1 MVGQSAE
8 MSLDVRGRPSGR
20 PSEGASVR
28 AWSTTSRLPRIAG
41 TVGWSG
47 PSAASPIASAR
58 SYCSPAP
65 SRHDRR
71 SGWTLPPWTAGHPL
85 GHPPG
90 PPSKMDTL
98 LGLLDGASGHQDGR
112 PPRPTPWPDARPLVV
127 CSRPSLRVGRG
138 ARMTN
143 DPVRLCGRPRR
154 PSARVS
160 ALGGGPRPGI
170 RVGVQPSRA
179 GASIPTAMV
188 RVMVKRLARQS
199 PSRPCERPAWPHD
212 VIRTGS

>member
-1 MVGQSAE
+1 
-8 MSLDVRGRPSGR
+8 L
-20 PSEGASVR
+20 R

-41 TVGWSG
+41 HGRVVGAKRRLADRQRPLILS
-47 PSAASPIASAR
+47 SCTFQAR
-58 SYCSPAP
+58 QAVGMDAP
-65 SRHDRR
+65 E
-71 SGWTLPPWTAGHPL
+71 PTAGHPL

-98 LGLLDGASGHQDGR
+98 LGLLDGRERTPRRTAAAADPMAGTR
-112 PPRPTPWPDARPLVV
+112 VPPVV

-160 ALGGGPRPGI
+160 AVGGGPRPGI
-170 RVGVQPSRA
+170 RVGVQPSKA

-188 RVMVKRLARQS
+188 RVIVKRLARQS
-199 PSRPCERPAWPHD
+199 PSRPCERPGRMTIFAQVLRALNSGPD
-212 VIRTGS
+212 QGKRSPCPA

>member
-1 MVGQSAE
+1 MGHYTQAFGLHMVLAPVDGVGGCGCGLWREHPRVGQSAE

-71 SGWTLPPWTAGHPL
+71 SGWTLLNRRPDTHSDTRLDRRPRWTPCLACWTARA
-85 GHPPG
+85 
-90 PPSKMDTL
+90 DTKT
-98 LGLLDGASGHQDGR
+98 DGR
-112 PPRPTPWPDARPLVV
+112 R
-127 CSRPSLRVGRG
+127 
-138 ARMTN
+138 
-143 DPVRLCGRPRR
+143 GRPHGRTR
-154 PSARVS
+154 VLWSSAVVHPCG
-160 ALGGGPRPGI
+160 L
-170 RVGVQPSRA
+170 A
-179 GASIPTAMV
+179 G
-188 RVMVKRLARQS
+188 
-199 PSRPCERPAWPHD
+199 EHE
-212 VIRTGS
+212 